1 MSELQNRIVERLVAL
16 DRLRQVDLTPDKREK
31 LMTAAIGLF
40 HATGGDGDELR
51 EIVLKANEH
60 NRGNVADAVAQ
71 MVVATAAV
79 SYASDLDLVQ
89 AAYNWIDST
98 PISLSD

>member
-1 MSELQNRIVERLVAL
+1 MSELQNRIVERLAAL
-16 DRLRQVDLTPDKREK
+16 DLLRQVDLTPDKRGK
-31 LMTAAIGLF
+31 LMTAAIDLF
-40 HATGGDGDELR
+40 YAAGGDGDELR

-60 NRGNVADAVAQ
+60 KRSNVADAVAQ
-71 MVVATAAV
+71 LVVATAAV